1 MAYYDNRQFNNMKND
16 AVRRT
21 RQMYQNSMVNTSH
34 YSQAD
39 NYREKIIP
47 EEPPVIQP
55 EIQTEIQKETKQ
67 EHEFKPENHTPKINN
82 NHTGKSIIPENLSR
96 IIGEGLDSEKLTI
109 IALIIILA
117 KEGADM
123 KLILAL
129 GYILI

>member
-1 MAYYDNRQFNNMKND
+1 MAYDNGQFNNMRND
-16 AVRRT
+16 AIRRT
-21 RQMYQNSMVNTSH
+21 REMYRNSMVNTSH

-39 NYREKIIP
+39 NYRSDNNNKEDIQEISEIP
-47 EEPPVIQP
+47 EP
-55 EIQTEIQKETKQ
+55 EIHQ
-67 EHEFKPENHTPKINN
+67 ENMPSGINKSHNQNH
-82 NHTGKSIIPENLSR
+82 GKSVIPEGLGK

-109 IALIIILA
+109 IALMIILA

>member
-1 MAYYDNRQFNNMKND
+1 MAYDNGQFNNMRND
-16 AVRRT
+16 AIRRT
-21 RQMYQNSMVNTSH
+21 REMYRNSMVNTSH

-39 NYREKIIP
+39 NYRNDNNNKENIQEISEIP
-47 EEPPVIQP
+47 ETEIHQENMPSGINKSRNQNHGKSVIQ
-55 EIQTEIQKETKQ
+55 EGL
-67 EHEFKPENHTPKINN
+67 
-82 NHTGKSIIPENLSR
+82 GK

-109 IALIIILA
+109 IALMIILA

>member
-1 MAYYDNRQFNNMKND
+1 MAYDNRQFNNMRND
-16 AVRRT
+16 AIRRT
-21 RQMYQNSMVNTSH
+21 REMYRNSVVNTSH

-39 NYREKIIP
+39 NYRNNRSIP
-47 EEPPVIQP
+47 EEPEKIPESPIP
-55 EIQTEIQKETKQ
+55 EIH
-67 EHEFKPENHTPKINN
+67 HENTSSEFNRNQNHN
-82 NHTGKSIIPENLSR
+82 KSIIPENIGK

>member
-1 MAYYDNRQFNNMKND
+1 
-16 AVRRT
+16 
-21 RQMYQNSMVNTSH
+21 MYQNSVVNTSH

-39 NYREKIIP
+39 NYRNNNNNNNNNNKHDEIP
-47 EEPPVIQP
+47 ETPEPQP
-55 EIQTEIQKETKQ
+55 Y
-67 EHEFKPENHTPKINN
+67 HENSPAKNNQNHN
-82 NHTGKSIIPENLSR
+82 KSIIPENLGK

>member
-1 MAYYDNRQFNNMKND
+1 
-16 AVRRT
+16 
-21 RQMYQNSMVNTSH
+21 MYQHSSVNTSH

-39 NYREKIIP
+39 NYRNNRNIP
-47 EEPPVIQP
+47 EEPEKIPEAPIP
-55 EIQTEIQKETKQ
+55 EIHQKKITP
-67 EHEFKPENHTPKINN
+67 EFNRNQNHSKSVISENI
-82 NHTGKSIIPENLSR
+82 GK

>member
-1 MAYYDNRQFNNMKND
+1 MAYDNGQFNNMRND
-16 AVRRT
+16 AIRRT
-21 RQMYQNSMVNTSH
+21 REMYRNSMVNTSH

-39 NYREKIIP
+39 NYRSNNNNKEDIQEITEIP
-47 EEPPVIQP
+47 EP
-55 EIQTEIQKETKQ
+55 EI
-67 EHEFKPENHTPKINN
+67 HRENMPSGINKSHN
-82 NHTGKSIIPENLSR
+82 QNHGKSVIPEGLGK

-109 IALIIILA
+109 IALMIILA